1 MTKKQLGTGVAIG
14 AALTLGLFTWAGIM
28 PMSILSAVS
37 GAPQPDLT
45 APAAKL
51 PSGAP
56 LPATAAQLA
65 GTWVWQGATVGGQD
79 ILLPSEPG
87 AFTLSFSESGQI
99 TGTTDCNQYGA
110 ASQLGSDGVISVS
123 SLYSTKMFCEGAQE
137 GEYTGM
143 LARATRQALD
153 PSGNLM
159 MLVGEGE
166 AILYFTRQ

>member
-1 MTKKQLGTGVAIG
+1 MTKKQVGTGIAIG

-28 PMSILSAVS
+28 PMNIFFAIS
-37 GAPQPDLT
+37 GASQPDLS
-45 APAAKL
+45 ASAGKI

-56 LPATAAQLA
+56 LPATAGELA

-79 ILLPSEPG
+79 VVLPSEPG
-87 AFTLSFSESGQI
+87 AFTLTFSMNGQI
-99 TGTTDCNQYGA
+99 AGTTDCNQYGA
-110 ASQLGSDGVISVS
+110 SSQLGSDGVISIS

-137 GEYTGM
+137 TEYTGM
-143 LARATRQALD
+143 LARVTRQALD